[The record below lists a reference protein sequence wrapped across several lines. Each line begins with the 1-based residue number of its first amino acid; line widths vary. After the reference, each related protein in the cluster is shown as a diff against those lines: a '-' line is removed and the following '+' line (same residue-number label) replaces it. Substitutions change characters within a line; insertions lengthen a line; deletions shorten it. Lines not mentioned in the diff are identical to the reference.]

1 MTIRHTSAALL
12 VLGILLSLSPSTHA
26 QDFDDSIS
34 GPRRQLSVTAGFNG
48 DTMFK
53 QPVRGVS
60 QTNGETPSPITGSGW
75 VISVSGYVM
84 LPHGQHLLKV
94 QIVNGFTDPVRS
106 EVLAT
111 LDYALI
117 AVTPDGSYYARSLR
131 GPCACR
137 T

>member
-60 QTNGETPSPITGSGW
+60 QTNGETPCADHRLRLGDQRLRLCHAPARTASAEGSDREWIYRPG
-75 VISVSGYVM
+75 
-84 LPHGQHLLKV
+84 
-94 QIVNGFTDPVRS
+94 
-106 EVLAT
+106 
-111 LDYALI
+111 ALWKCSRRWT
-117 AVTPDGSYYARSLR
+117 TP
-131 GPCACR
+131 
-137 T
+137 